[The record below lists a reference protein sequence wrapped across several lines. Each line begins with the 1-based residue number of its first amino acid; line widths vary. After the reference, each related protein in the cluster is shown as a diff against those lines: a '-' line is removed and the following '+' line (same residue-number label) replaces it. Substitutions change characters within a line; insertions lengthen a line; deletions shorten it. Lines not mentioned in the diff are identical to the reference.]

1 MFKYLDQ
8 SHHYNNE
15 KNDLNWLHTKKAV
28 KEVLDGLRS
37 GKANVLIA
45 TSIVEEGV
53 DIDACS
59 FVIAFD
65 SIQTTKAYVQM
76 KGRARRQHAKFFV
89 FQDTSPDAISSPFI
103 NLHAAQ
109 LSNLRINR
117 YIESRPEYTSQIE
130 NVSTIY
136 KPYCKVLEKSEEV
149 ALNRGEYRTSKALVD
164 LSNAKTLLNRYT
176 LSVPLDATRS
186 IKDSIGLHLPQF
198 EENRLILPSVIP
210 SASRYIDLPLEYL
223 SRPKREKRNLLSLL
237 ACIRLHKLN
246 LLNERLLPLSRK
258 DIQDTLISVAMTELA
273 TSLNPVIETS
283 SSVVTSKSEIYVY
296 EIVQKGQTFQQ
307 HNKLLGG
314 RGRSLCLITPIPLTW
329 TSSMNFRHLDLG
341 TVAVDLRDL
350 GKMSIDVEKRKL
362 CENFFTTIMNER
374 WRDESDS
381 SDFLYSKERN
391 KNTVVPPYIIG
402 CLTSDKILDY
412 DRMQNI
418 IKEHCRSEE
427 ERTKAVINNTEV
439 PRILNSRLDQ
449 CDRYISYGQSDRDAV
464 SLFISEHEE
473 YSKSEKSQGSGI
485 IYKCQKSHHLPN
497 SFWRK
502 GLKNIQNAK
511 INTNTS
517 KDIASQSQRFE
528 NNEEFLC
535 SGLDPVLLSID
546 NCLEA
551 PIADASLFLQC
562 VLLPQILFHI
572 ERVMTCH
579 AFIDHCVENL
589 PLLGGHLMEIANDS
603 LDDILASITAK
614 STQLDDNY
622 EKLEYLGDAI
632 LKQIHTDVLLHS
644 KSLRTWISYLHEGEC
659 NCFT

>member
-15 KNDLNWLHTKKAV
+15 KNDDSNWLHTKKPV
-28 KEVLDGLRS
+28 KDVLDGLRS

-89 FQDTSPDAISSPFI
+89 FQDTSTDAISSPFI

-130 NVSTIY
+130 NVSTSC
-136 KPYCKVLEKSEEV
+136 KPYCEVLRKSEEV
-149 ALNRGEYRTSKALVD
+149 ALKIGEYRTSKALVD

-210 SASRYIDLPLEYL
+210 SASRYINLPPEYL

-258 DIQDTLISVAMTELA
+258 DIHETLVSVAMTELA
-273 TSLNPVIETS
+273 TSSNPVIKTN
-283 SSVVTSKSEIYVY
+283 SSVLTPKNEIHVY
-296 EIVQKGQTFQQ
+296 EIIQRGQTFQQ
-307 HNKLLGG
+307 HNEVLGG
-314 RGRSLCLITPIPLTW
+314 TCRSLCLITPMPLAW
-329 TSSMNFRHLDLG
+329 TSSMTFRHLDLG

-350 GKMSIDVEKRKL
+350 GKMRIDGKKREL
-362 CENFFTTIMNER
+362 CKKFFTTIMNER
-374 WRDESDS
+374 WQDESDATV
-381 SDFLYSKERN
+381 FLYSKD
-391 KNTVVPPYIIG
+391 KNENAVISPYIVGI
-402 CLTSDKILDY
+402 LTSDKILDY

-418 IKEHCRSEE
+418 IKEHGRSEE
-427 ERTKAVINNTEV
+427 ERTKAVINNTKI
-439 PRILNSRLDQ
+439 PRMLNSRLDQ
-449 CDRYISYGQSDRDAV
+449 CERYISYGP
-464 SLFISEHEE
+464 SER
-473 YSKSEKSQGSGI
+473 EKSQVSEI
-485 IYKCQKSHHLPN
+485 MCKCQKSHHLPN

-502 GLKNIQNAK
+502 GLKNILNTNVNA
-511 INTNTS
+511 NTS
-517 KDIASQSQRFE
+517 KDIVSQPQHRQD
-528 NNEEFLC
+528 NEEFLC
-535 SGLDPVLLSID
+535 SGLDPVLLSFD
-546 NCLEA
+546 NCVEA

-659 NCFT
+659 TCFT